1 MGISGVRGLYIVYT
15 GKGKTFKG
23 AGNRKLNLPFLFGS
37 KRNAKKAE
45 KIFRNR
51 RYAKTKSKMAI
62 ERLSIGYGTIV
73 R

>member
-1 MGISGVRGLYIVYT
+1 MAISGMRGLYIVYT

-23 AGNRKLNLPFLFGS
+23 AGSRKLNLPLLFGS

-45 KIFRNR
+45 KIFRYRARNKN
-51 RYAKTKSKMAI
+51 AKNAV